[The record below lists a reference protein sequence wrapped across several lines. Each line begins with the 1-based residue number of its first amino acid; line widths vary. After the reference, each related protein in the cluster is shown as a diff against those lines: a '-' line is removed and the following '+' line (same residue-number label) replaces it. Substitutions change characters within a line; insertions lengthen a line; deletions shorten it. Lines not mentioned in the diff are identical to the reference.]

1 MDALERI
8 RQANQQKAQQEQNMQ
23 LQREQMQ
30 SSTMAQ
36 KAIFDAFR
44 VVTDMVSSG
53 EMKTSQVFKLLEQL
67 ESEQKAS
74 ATDVEV
80 IKAGLK
86 TLEKQIREV
95 PVNDLKQLPK
105 FLERPDAVK
114 VSNLE
119 DVKKYFSS
127 LESAI
132 KALKLN
138 VEAPVVNVPEP
149 VVNVPAPVVN
159 VDAPDMRPVQNGLES
174 VTKAVK
180 SIKYPD
186 RIKTEQQNSL
196 INFEFDE
203 YKLIRDEFED
213 DDPRLEATVYYL
225 NGKKVAR
232 IDYMYDDSGNLKGAK
247 RT

>member
-1 MDALERI
+1 MEAIERI
-8 RQANQQKAQQEQNMQ
+8 RLANQQKAQQEQNMS

-30 SSTMAQ
+30 SSAMAQ

-53 EMKTSQVFKLLEQL
+53 EMKTSQVFRILEDL
-67 ESEQKAS
+67 DTKQKAS
-74 ATDVEV
+74 KTQVEV
-80 IKAGLK
+80 IKSGLK
-86 TLEKQIREV
+86 TLESQIKDI
-95 PVNDLKQLPK
+95 PVDDLKQLPK

-114 VSNLE
+114 INNLK
-119 DVKKYFSS
+119 DVKEYFTS
-127 LESAI
+127 LENAI

-138 VEAPVVNVPEP
+138 VEAPVVNVPEAI
-149 VVNVPAPVVN
+149 VNVPAPIVN
-159 VDAPDMRPVQNGLES
+159 VDAPDMKPLQNGLDS

-186 RIKTEQQNSL
+186 RMKTEQQNSL

-203 YKLIRDEFED
+203 YKLIRDEFEE
-213 DDPRLEATVYYL
+213 DDPRVEATVYYL

-232 IDYMYDDSGNLKGAK
+232 INYKYDDSGNLRGAK
-247 RT
+247 RV

>member
-53 EMKTSQVFKLLEQL
+53 EMKTSQVFRLLEQL

-74 ATDVEV
+74 AADVEV

-105 FLERPDAVK
+105 FLERPDAVR

-159 VDAPDMRPVQNGLES
+159 VDAPDMKPVQDGLES

-180 SIKYPD
+180 ANKMPD

-203 YKLIRDEFED
+203 YKLIRDEFEE
-213 DDPRLEATVYYL
+213 DDPRVEATVYYL

-232 IDYMYDDSGNLKGAK
+232 INYKYDDSGNLTGAK
-247 RT
+247 RV

>member
-74 ATDVEV
+74 AADVEV

-105 FLERPDAVK
+105 FLERPDAVR

-159 VDAPDMRPVQNGLES
+159 VDAPDMKPVQDGLES

-180 SIKYPD
+180 ANKMPD

-203 YKLIRDEFED
+203 YKLIRDEFEE
-213 DDPRLEATVYYL
+213 DDPRVEATVYYL

-232 IDYMYDDSGNLKGAK
+232 INYKYDDSGNLTGAK
-247 RT
+247 RV